1 MNIELVGLRSA
12 VAHDIIQMATY
23 IEVIEFLYAGKQRFE
38 IMPVCRLV
46 ILVLEIFRII
56 WIHSVNHMQAADDK
70 IKLRMGRNKCIEL
83 LRGGWHNSKFDAD
96 AQIKIRCQSQAF
108 CVSGILG
115 LVLSFGAIVML
126 VIGWNATSGRQK
138 AIFIIVALMFT
149 VINPLSLA
157 FKTFKQLK
165 TSPSYK
171 QPLVYTFSDGGI
183 GVSQGEEHMDLEWKG
198 VYRLLM
204 TKYMLA
210 VYTNRMHAFVI
221 PLDQLGDDKGKILA
235 SVVNFTA
242 GYKPRVSRSLK
253 RYQSGKGI

>member
-1 MNIELVGLRSA
+1 MTEA
-12 VAHDIIQMATY
+12 KT
-23 IEVIEFLYAGKQRFE
+23 K
-38 IMPVCRLV
+38 
-46 ILVLEIFRII
+46 
-56 WIHSVNHMQAADDK
+56 SVNMTFPA
-70 IKLRMGRNKCIEL
+70 LFSYVMNTNYRSM
-83 LRGGWHNSKFDAD
+83 
-96 AQIKIRCQSQAF
+96 
-108 CVSGILG
+108 SGILG

-126 VIGWNATSGRQK
+126 VIGWNTTSGRQK

-171 QPLVYTFSDGGI
+171 
-183 GVSQGEEHMDLEWKG
+183 QGEEHMDLEWKG

>member
-1 MNIELVGLRSA
+1 M
-12 VAHDIIQMATY
+12 
-23 IEVIEFLYAGKQRFE
+23 
-38 IMPVCRLV
+38 
-46 ILVLEIFRII
+46 
-56 WIHSVNHMQAADDK
+56 
-70 IKLRMGRNKCIEL
+70 
-83 LRGGWHNSKFDAD
+83 
-96 AQIKIRCQSQAF
+96 
-108 CVSGILG
+108 
-115 LVLSFGAIVML
+115 
-126 VIGWNATSGRQK
+126 
-138 AIFIIVALMFT
+138 
-149 VINPLSLA
+149 
-157 FKTFKQLK
+157 K

-171 QPLVYTFSDGGI
+171 QPLVYTFGDDGI
-183 GVSQGEEHMDLEWKG
+183 GVSQGEEHMELEWKG

>member
-1 MNIELVGLRSA
+1 MTEA
-12 VAHDIIQMATY
+12 KT
-23 IEVIEFLYAGKQRFE
+23 K
-38 IMPVCRLV
+38 
-46 ILVLEIFRII
+46 
-56 WIHSVNHMQAADDK
+56 SVNMTFPA
-70 IKLRMGRNKCIEL
+70 LFSYVLNTNYRSM
-83 LRGGWHNSKFDAD
+83 
-96 AQIKIRCQSQAF
+96 
-108 CVSGILG
+108 SGILG

-126 VIGWNATSGRQK
+126 VIGWSTTSGRQK

-171 QPLVYTFSDGGI
+171 QPLVYTFGDNGI
-183 GVSQGEEHMDLEWKG
+183 GVSQGEEHMNLEWKG

-221 PLDQLGDDKGKILA
+221 PLDQLGDDMVRFWRRL
-235 SVVNFTA
+235 
-242 GYKPRVSRSLK
+242 
-253 RYQSGKGI
+253 

>member
-1 MNIELVGLRSA
+1 MTEA
-12 VAHDIIQMATY
+12 KT
-23 IEVIEFLYAGKQRFE
+23 K
-38 IMPVCRLV
+38 
-46 ILVLEIFRII
+46 
-56 WIHSVNHMQAADDK
+56 SVNMTFPA
-70 IKLRMGRNKCIEL
+70 LFSYVMNTNYRSM
-83 LRGGWHNSKFDAD
+83 
-96 AQIKIRCQSQAF
+96 
-108 CVSGILG
+108 SGILG

-126 VIGWNATSGRQK
+126 VIGWNTTSGRQK

-171 QPLVYTFSDGGI
+171 QPLVYTFGDDGI

-242 GYKPRVSRSLK
+242 GYKPRVSRSL
-253 RYQSGKGI
+253 RYIKEKVSAQKKPLQSAKSLRHRQSRARCIVCMVILDAARRCSRRVLVQDLA

>member
-1 MNIELVGLRSA
+1 MNYKDLTGGNYDRSKDKKCKYDISGIVQLCNEYKLSKYEWNFRIGAELWRDCDACDRLE
-12 VAHDIIQMATY
+12 HDIGQT
-23 IEVIEFLYAGKQRFE
+23 E
-38 IMPVCRLV
+38 
-46 ILVLEIFRII
+46 
-56 WIHSVNHMQAADDK
+56 SD
-70 IKLRMGRNKCIEL
+70 
-83 LRGGWHNSKFDAD
+83 
-96 AQIKIRCQSQAF
+96 
-108 CVSGILG
+108 
-115 LVLSFGAIVML
+115 
-126 VIGWNATSGRQK
+126 
-138 AIFIIVALMFT
+138 FIIVALMFT

-171 QPLVYTFSDGGI
+171 QPLVYTFGDDGI

>member
-1 MNIELVGLRSA
+1 MTEA
-12 VAHDIIQMATY
+12 KT
-23 IEVIEFLYAGKQRFE
+23 K
-38 IMPVCRLV
+38 
-46 ILVLEIFRII
+46 
-56 WIHSVNHMQAADDK
+56 SVNMTFPA
-70 IKLRMGRNKCIEL
+70 LFSYVMNTNYRSM
-83 LRGGWHNSKFDAD
+83 
-96 AQIKIRCQSQAF
+96 
-108 CVSGILG
+108 SGILG

-126 VIGWNATSGRQK
+126 VIGWN
-138 AIFIIVALMFT
+138 
-149 VINPLSLA
+149 
-157 FKTFKQLK
+157 TFG
-165 TSPSYK
+165 
-171 QPLVYTFSDGGI
+171 DNGI

>member
-1 MNIELVGLRSA
+1 MTEA
-12 VAHDIIQMATY
+12 KT
-23 IEVIEFLYAGKQRFE
+23 K
-38 IMPVCRLV
+38 
-46 ILVLEIFRII
+46 
-56 WIHSVNHMQAADDK
+56 SVNMTFPA
-70 IKLRMGRNKCIEL
+70 LFSYVMNTNYRSM
-83 LRGGWHNSKFDAD
+83 
-96 AQIKIRCQSQAF
+96 
-108 CVSGILG
+108 SGILG

-183 GVSQGEEHMDLEWKG
+183 GVSQGEEHMDLEWKC
-198 VYRLLM
+198 VCRLLM

>member
-1 MNIELVGLRSA
+1 MTEA
-12 VAHDIIQMATY
+12 KT
-23 IEVIEFLYAGKQRFE
+23 K
-38 IMPVCRLV
+38 
-46 ILVLEIFRII
+46 
-56 WIHSVNHMQAADDK
+56 SVNMTFPA
-70 IKLRMGRNKCIEL
+70 LFSYVLNTNYRSM
-83 LRGGWHNSKFDAD
+83 
-96 AQIKIRCQSQAF
+96 
-108 CVSGILG
+108 SGILG

-171 QPLVYTFSDGGI
+171 QPLVYTFGDNGI
-183 GVSQGEEHMDLEWKG
+183 GVSQGEEHMD
-198 VYRLLM
+198 LM

>member
-1 MNIELVGLRSA
+1 ML
-12 VAHDIIQMATY
+12 IITL
-23 IEVIEFLYAGKQRFE
+23 FT
-38 IMPVCRLV
+38 
-46 ILVLEIFRII
+46 
-56 WIHSVNHMQAADDK
+56 D
-70 IKLRMGRNKCIEL
+70 
-83 LRGGWHNSKFDAD
+83 
-96 AQIKIRCQSQAF
+96 
-108 CVSGILG
+108 
-115 LVLSFGAIVML
+115 
-126 VIGWNATSGRQK
+126 ATSGRQK

-171 QPLVYTFSDGGI
+171 QPLVYTFGDNGI

>member
-1 MNIELVGLRSA
+1 MSNTPNTRTSTRRLNLNYKDPTGGNYDRSKDKKCKYDISGIVQLCNEYKLSKHERNFRTGA
-12 VAHDIIQMATY
+12 EFWRDRDACDRLEHDIGQT
-23 IEVIEFLYAGKQRFE
+23 E
-38 IMPVCRLV
+38 
-46 ILVLEIFRII
+46 
-56 WIHSVNHMQAADDK
+56 SD
-70 IKLRMGRNKCIEL
+70 
-83 LRGGWHNSKFDAD
+83 
-96 AQIKIRCQSQAF
+96 
-108 CVSGILG
+108 
-115 LVLSFGAIVML
+115 
-126 VIGWNATSGRQK
+126 
-138 AIFIIVALMFT
+138 FIIVALMFT

-171 QPLVYTFSDGGI
+171 QPLVYTFGDDGI

>member
-1 MNIELVGLRSA
+1 MSNTPNTRTSTRRLNLNYKDPTGGNYDRSK
-12 VAHDIIQMATY
+12 D
-23 IEVIEFLYAGKQRFE
+23 K
-38 IMPVCRLV
+38 
-46 ILVLEIFRII
+46 
-56 WIHSVNHMQAADDK
+56 SVNMTFPA
-70 IKLRMGRNKCIEL
+70 LFSYVMNTNYRSM
-83 LRGGWHNSKFDAD
+83 
-96 AQIKIRCQSQAF
+96 
-108 CVSGILG
+108 SGILG

-126 VIGWNATSGRQK
+126 VIGWNTTSGRQK

-171 QPLVYTFSDGGI
+171 QPLVYTFGDDGI

-210 VYTNRMHAFVI
+210 VYTTGCMH
-221 PLDQLGDDKGKILA
+221 L
-235 SVVNFTA
+235 
-242 GYKPRVSRSLK
+242 
-253 RYQSGKGI
+253 

>member
-1 MNIELVGLRSA
+1 MNYKDLTGGNYDRSKDKKCKYDISGIVQLCNEYKLSKYEWNFRIGAELWRDCDACDRLE
-12 VAHDIIQMATY
+12 HDIGQTESDFHYRGVDVYRDQSPLTCIQD
-23 IEVIEFLYAGKQRFE
+23 I
-38 IMPVCRLV
+38 
-46 ILVLEIFRII
+46 
-56 WIHSVNHMQAADDK
+56 
-70 IKLRMGRNKCIEL
+70 
-83 LRGGWHNSKFDAD
+83 
-96 AQIKIRCQSQAF
+96 
-108 CVSGILG
+108 
-115 LVLSFGAIVML
+115 
-126 VIGWNATSGRQK
+126 
-138 AIFIIVALMFT
+138 
-149 VINPLSLA
+149 
-157 FKTFKQLK
+157 KQLK

-171 QPLVYTFSDGGI
+171 QPLVYTFGDDGI

>member
-1 MNIELVGLRSA
+1 MTEA
-12 VAHDIIQMATY
+12 KT
-23 IEVIEFLYAGKQRFE
+23 K
-38 IMPVCRLV
+38 
-46 ILVLEIFRII
+46 
-56 WIHSVNHMQAADDK
+56 SVNMTFPA
-70 IKLRMGRNKCIEL
+70 LFSYVMNTNYRSM
-83 LRGGWHNSKFDAD
+83 
-96 AQIKIRCQSQAF
+96 
-108 CVSGILG
+108 SGILG

-126 VIGWNATSGRQK
+126 VIGWNTTSGRQK

-165 TSPSYK
+165 T
-171 QPLVYTFSDGGI
+171 I

>member
-1 MNIELVGLRSA
+1 MTEA
-12 VAHDIIQMATY
+12 KT
-23 IEVIEFLYAGKQRFE
+23 K
-38 IMPVCRLV
+38 
-46 ILVLEIFRII
+46 
-56 WIHSVNHMQAADDK
+56 SVNMTFPA
-70 IKLRMGRNKCIEL
+70 LFSYVMNTNYRSM
-83 LRGGWHNSKFDAD
+83 
-96 AQIKIRCQSQAF
+96 
-108 CVSGILG
+108 SGILG

-126 VIGWNATSGRQK
+126 V
-138 AIFIIVALMFT
+138 IVALMFT

-171 QPLVYTFSDGGI
+171 QPLVYTFGDDGI

>member
-1 MNIELVGLRSA
+1 MSNTPNTRTSTRRLNLNYKDPTGGNYDRSKDKKCKY
-12 VAHDIIQMATY
+12 DI
-23 IEVIEFLYAGKQRFE
+23 
-38 IMPVCRLV
+38 
-46 ILVLEIFRII
+46 
-56 WIHSVNHMQAADDK
+56 
-70 IKLRMGRNKCIEL
+70 
-83 LRGGWHNSKFDAD
+83 
-96 AQIKIRCQSQAF
+96 
-108 CVSGILG
+108 SGIVQ
-115 LVLSFGAIVML
+115 VLSFGAIVML
-126 VIGWNATSGRQK
+126 VIGWNTTSGRQK

-171 QPLVYTFSDGGI
+171 QPLVYTFGDNGI

>member
-1 MNIELVGLRSA
+1 MRTRNRAPQEKMPDEELSRRILFYGHLANLCAYGCIAGA
-12 VAHDIIQMATY
+12 V
-23 IEVIEFLYAGKQRFE
+23 LG
-38 IMPVCRLV
+38 
-46 ILVLEIFRII
+46 VL
-56 WIHSVNHMQAADDK
+56 A
-70 IKLRMGRNKCIEL
+70 
-83 LRGGWHNSKFDAD
+83 
-96 AQIKIRCQSQAF
+96 
-108 CVSGILG
+108 GIL
-115 LVLSFGAIVML
+115 LQSFTAGCTIVML
-126 VIGWNATSGRQK
+126 VIGWNTTSGRQK

-171 QPLVYTFSDGGI
+171 QPLVYTFGDDGI
-183 GVSQGEEHMDLEWKG
+183 GVSQGEEHMELEWKG